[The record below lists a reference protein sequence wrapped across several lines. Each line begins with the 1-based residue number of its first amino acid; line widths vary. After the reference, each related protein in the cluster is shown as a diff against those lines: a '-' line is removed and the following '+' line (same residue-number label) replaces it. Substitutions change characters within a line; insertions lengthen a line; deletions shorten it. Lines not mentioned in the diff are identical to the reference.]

1 MYYPVFKPEFYYDQ
15 TFCENMRKKYFN
27 DVEYLDY
34 SHWAATDDER
44 LDAHHLNHKGA
55 VRFTEELK
63 KKFAFE

>member
-1 MYYPVFKPEFYYDQ
+1 MP
-15 TFCENMRKKYFN
+15 KKYFN